1 MSFWLVKSEPSDYS
15 FQDLVRDGRT
25 RWDGVRNAQALINLR
40 SMRKGDEVLV
50 YHTGGEKRIVGT
62 ARVVS
67 DPVPSGEDARL
78 VAVDLAA
85 GKAFRTPIPL
95 AALRGRR
102 DLAAL
107 QLLRNSRLSVM
118 PVTPAE
124 WRILLAISH

>member
-1 MSFWLVKSEPSDYS
+1 
-15 FQDLVRDGRT
+15 
-25 RWDGVRNAQALINLR
+25 VRNAQALINLR